1 MKYFTLNNVW
11 KKCSFLTFCFFLF
24 FNCAKS
30 QVIICKIKYF
40 YDNAGNRIQRLHECS
55 IDDDFSGERTGVIN
69 AENNNPNVEKEQN
82 EIENKQVKAKL
93 FPNPTSGFMTLDI
106 ECEYTTANMVFYLFD
121 PLGKL
126 LSTFNVSK
134 GINSIDISTLL
145 SGNYVATISIENEN
159 FDWQIIKQ

>member
-1 MKYFTLNNVW
+1 MKKITNLN
-11 KKCSFLTFCFFLF
+11 KKIVFYLLLISSVLLNKNAF
-24 FNCAKS
+24 S
-30 QVIICKIKYF
+30 QVTICKIIYS
-40 YDNAGNRIQRLHECS
+40 YDNAGNRIRKVKECH
-55 IDDDFSGERTGVIN
+55 FSDVNEERTGYGNSQIN
-69 AENNNPNVEKEQN
+69 NQNFNQKQNVNENSR
-82 EIENKQVKAKL
+82 IEAKL
-93 FPNPTSGFMTLDI
+93 FPNPTTGFMTLAV
-106 ECEYTTANMVFYLFD
+106 ECENTTANMVFYLFD